1 VRLIASA
8 TTEWASAFGSCG
20 RLRLPR
26 FLPLGQPPSLAFSR
40 AALVLAFDFTLPM
53 RAPTLISFP
62 QCGHFIAPEYR
73 TVRSLHDEFQKTPL
87 PGFAVAIEGGCG
99 ENLGAGVLA
108 LVVAVAWCGVV
119 WADDDDHDPCAI
131 CFRMPSVSEMIFAAF
146 AFWVAMSL
154 SSFAVPR
161 FTRRIQVGH
170 CFRLSGLTVVMG

>member
-87 PGFAVAIEGGCG
+87 PEIPTPPRRARSDESREAADRDSGGVRVEAQG
-99 ENLGAGVLA
+99 Q
-108 LVVAVAWCGVV
+108 
-119 WADDDDHDPCAI
+119 HK
-131 CFRMPSVSEMIFAAF
+131 
-146 AFWVAMSL
+146 
-154 SSFAVPR
+154 
-161 FTRRIQVGH
+161 Q
-170 CFRLSGLTVVMG
+170 GL